1 MVGVGD
7 LLPSD
12 LEEDLVED
20 ITTIA
25 PQLSTT
31 NTIQQTK
38 QHTMITTSQIMRYT
52 SNQMCVLYVK
62 NWLEHFLEKLLQ
74 HKLYINKL
82 KKIWRDKIFEFCLDQ
97 FFTSY
102 LPGFSEQHALQKE
115 VEILDSNGRH
125 LLKELKGV
133 F

>member
-25 PQLSTT
+25 LQLSTT

-62 NWLEHFLEKLLQ
+62 N
-74 HKLYINKL
+74 
-82 KKIWRDKIFEFCLDQ
+82 
-97 FFTSY
+97 
-102 LPGFSEQHALQKE
+102 
-115 VEILDSNGRH
+115 
-125 LLKELKGV
+125 
-133 F
+133 